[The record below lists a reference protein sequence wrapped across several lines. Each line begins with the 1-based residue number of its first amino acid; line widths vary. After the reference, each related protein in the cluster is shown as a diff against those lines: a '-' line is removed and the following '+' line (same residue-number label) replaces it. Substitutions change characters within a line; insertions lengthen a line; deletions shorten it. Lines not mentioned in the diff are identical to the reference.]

1 MARQVRISTPT
12 TGPAGRRG
20 YLVAKFAIACGLAL
34 AACSNDG
41 GPIGT
46 EPAPSPTMA
55 PTGAPPPPPSRTPV
69 ATGTP
74 APTAPPTPA
83 FAACSSPDDADCCGN
98 GIREGEESCDDAN
111 GSDADCC
118 RADCTTACPD
128 GLVDPNQGC
137 ATIGGGA
144 CEEIPASCGP
154 EDRSCT
160 LDPAALR
167 RTVSFLADD
176 AQEGRDNGS
185 EGSRRSRDFIVRQL
199 STFAFPAAA
208 GGTFYEEIPGGG
220 GTNVLARIPGSDPS
234 NQEVVVV
241 GAHYDHL
248 GAGAVVFNG
257 ATDNAAGVAAV
268 LEVGR
273 AIARLPR
280 ATRRSV
286 ILAFWDAEEDGLVG
300 SNAWASAPT
309 VPLAYVIAY
318 VNFDIVG
325 AAPVRGFRRNTVLV
339 GLDTSPDLPD
349 LVARVIGGDPLSVAP
364 LSNIFGQERSD
375 HAVFANK
382 GVPLLF
388 FSDATGGCY
397 HTPGDDES
405 IVHDT
410 KVLRSAWMAARF
422 VQELA
427 DGEGRPRFSAPGL
440 PLFRDA
446 VSLRD
451 LIRRA
456 SCELG
461 ESGLGPQEVATYESA
476 AASLDAI
483 VARGEGAFSGDD
495 SVAVAQTALG
505 LVNLLSELPCQRN

>member
-1 MARQVRISTPT
+1 MARQVRTSTA
-12 TGPAGRRG
+12 GSAAAGRRAHF
-20 YLVAKFAIACGLAL
+20 LATLAIACALAS
-34 AACSNDG
+34 AACSDDG

-46 EPAPSPTMA
+46 EPAPSPTA
-55 PTGAPPPPPSRTPV
+55 VPTNAPPPSGTPGATRTPSP
-69 ATGTP
+69 TP
-74 APTAPPTPA
+74 PPTPA
-83 FAACSSPDDADCCGN
+83 FAACASPGDADCCGN
-98 GIREGEESCDDAN
+98 GKREGEEPCDDAN
-111 GSDADCC
+111 DEDGDGC

-128 GLVDPNQGC
+128 GLVDPNEGC
-137 ATIGGGA
+137 ATLAGGA

-154 EDRSCT
+154 ADRACT

-167 RTVSFLADD
+167 RTVEFLADD
-176 AQEGRDNGS
+176 AQEGRDDGS
-185 EGSRRSRDFIVRQL
+185 EGSRRSREFLVREIA
-199 STFAFPAAA
+199 TFAFPAAA
-208 GGTFYEEIPGGG
+208 DGTFFEEIPGGG

-234 NQEVVVV
+234 TDEVVVV

-248 GAGAVVFNG
+248 GAGAIIFNG

-280 ATRRSV
+280 APRRAV
-286 ILAFWDAEEDGLVG
+286 ILALWDGEEDGLVG
-300 SNAWASAPT
+300 SNAWAAAPV
-309 VPLAYVIAY
+309 VPLAKVAAY

-349 LVARVIGGDPLSVAP
+349 LVARVTAGDPLGVAP

-382 GVPLLF
+382 GVPVLF

-397 HTPGDDES
+397 HTTGDDVA
-405 IVHDT
+405 IVHDA
-410 KVLRSAWMAARF
+410 KILRSAWMGTRF
-422 VQELA
+422 VRELA
-427 DGEGRPRFSAPGL
+427 DGEGRPRYSAPAL
-440 PLFRDA
+440 PLYRDA

-451 LIRRA
+451 LVRRA

-461 ESGLGPQEVATYESA
+461 ESGLGPQDVATYENA
-476 AASLDAI
+476 LASLDAI
-483 VARGEGAFSGDD
+483 VARGESAFSGDD
-495 SVAVAQTALG
+495 AVAVAQTALG
-505 LVNLLSELPCQRN
+505 LVNMLSDLPCQRN